1 MKQIP
6 EKDATKVYCCRNKN
20 KTTSTY
26 NSMNAPH
33 CDLPR
38 LFEMRTQKKADSV
51 HRSA

>member
-1 MKQIP
+1 MERIP
-6 EKDATKVYCCRNKN
+6 EKDATKVYRCRNKN

-26 NSMNAPH
+26 NSMNTPH